1 MINLHPYNMFFS
13 IYLLSILLLVC
24 SGSSCAPP
32 GLKTMDD
39 LYKSNDISEAERL
52 EILHKE
58 LESPGGNSH
67 DAFLMIGGIGN
78 EASVPV
84 ILKALKPHLT
94 PELRICTADH
104 GLEAL
109 EMITNQT
116 PGKDYAD
123 WEKWWEIHQNEDR
136 EKWVLDGFRI
146 VGLPVASPPDKAF
159 VSALVRTLAS
169 EERHLSFNARK
180 CLKEAPR
187 DLVEACVTACSA
199 SDDEQDRL
207 GAVAWLGETELVSMG
222 LKEHHPATEDDA
234 ELLRELAA
242 DSNAKVRESALAK
255 LNSHLRA
262 TTMAS
267 GDDLVI
273 WKKTLGSHITVVAAG
288 LDESHLL
295 VGLEA
300 EPRMG
305 TKSQLLNFDIYAKKA
320 DWVFAC
326 PSVVNS
332 VPVLSGN
339 SIFFCC
345 DDGTVFC
352 VDALTG
358 KDLWRQETEGHPG
371 YGPMNKI
378 LLIENMAITTMRQ
391 YLWAFDRNTGKV
403 CWKLDLH
410 PSESDSPSHVGCFDY
425 ASGYIF
431 VPSFEN
437 NILKVTPKGSVVAEY
452 KAESKYSYR
461 IKAYGDRIL
470 ATISEGEQV
479 YYCAF
484 TLDLELL
491 WKTEVEEMTTGG
503 GSCVINNKI
512 IVGMGRSVMALDIT
526 TGECLWQEPGNVQD
540 KEPIGII
547 GDNFLMTGSRYRLE
561 LRNAENGE
569 VRCTYPLH
577 PFPDTPAYITSD
589 MIAIPDMRGTLWLL
603 KIPEGI

>member
-1 MINLHPYNMFFS
+1 MKKRR
-13 IYLLSILLLVC
+13 YLFYTVMALCMVFMVTVFAGC
-24 SGSSCAPP
+24 M
-32 GLKTMDD
+32 KTMDD
-39 LYKSNDISEAERL
+39 LYKSNDIPEAERL
-52 EILHKE
+52 EILHKD
-58 LESPGGNSH
+58 LKKLGGNHH

-78 EASVPV
+78 ETSVPI
-84 ILKALKPHLT
+84 ILKALKPYLT
-94 PELRICTADH
+94 PGPQVCTAGH

-109 EMITNQT
+109 EMITNHT
-116 PGKDYAD
+116 PGKDYGD
-123 WEKWWEIHQNEDR
+123 WEKWWEIHKGEDR

-146 VGLPVASPPDKAF
+146 AGLPVASPPDKEF

-169 EERHLSFNARK
+169 EEEHLCFNARK
-180 CLKEAPR
+180 CLDEAPR

-207 GAVAWLGETELVSMG
+207 GSVAWLGETELVSMG
-222 LKEHHPATEDDA
+222 LEEHDPATEDDA
-234 ELLRELAA
+234 EILRELAA
-242 DSNAKVRESALAK
+242 DANAKVRESALAK

-262 TTMAS
+262 ATMAS

-273 WKKTLGSHITVVAAG
+273 WKKTIGSHITVVAAG

-295 VGLEA
+295 IGLEA
-300 EPRMG
+300 KPRMG
-305 TKSQLLNFDIYAKKA
+305 TKSQLLNFDINSKEA

-345 DDGTVFC
+345 DDGAVLC
-352 VDALTG
+352 VNASTG
-358 KDLWRQETEGHPG
+358 KELWRQKTEGHPC
-371 YGPMNKI
+371 YRPMNKI

-391 YLWAFDRNTGKV
+391 YLWAFDRETGKI

-410 PSESDSPSHVGCFDY
+410 PSQKDSPSQVGCFDY
-425 ASGYIF
+425 ASGHIF

-437 NILKVTPKGSVVAEY
+437 KILKVTPKGSVVAEY
-452 KAESKYSYR
+452 TAESKYSYR

-470 ATISEGEQV
+470 ATIREGSEV

-484 TLDLELL
+484 THDLELL

-512 IVGMGRSVMALDIT
+512 IVGMGMSTMALDIT
-526 TGECLWQEPGNVQD
+526 TGECLWKEPENFQD
-540 KEPIGII
+540 KEPTGII
-547 GDNFLMTGSRYRLE
+547 GDNFLTIGSRFRLE
-561 LRNAENGE
+561 LRAAENGE
-569 VRCTYPLH
+569 VRCTYPVE
-577 PFPDTPAYITSD
+577 PFPSTRAHVTSD
-589 MIAIPDMRGTLWLL
+589 LIAIPDMDGMLWLL
-603 KIPEGI
+603 KIPEGV